1 MKKFWFV
8 IYNVLIVPA
17 LTLFF
22 SFASLFN
29 DKVKRGYVER
39 KRQNPKLVKK
49 FEKLDRSK
57 KLLWFHS
64 ASLGEF
70 EQAKPIIQKIKEEQD
85 VNILVT
91 FFSPSGYDNSL
102 KYPYAD
108 VIAYLPVDSVK
119 NVREF
124 ISIANPNIVIFMRY
138 DVWPNL
144 IWELGNRNI
153 PTIIADATMKN
164 NSKRKIPFIKNFHDT
179 LYKNFSRI
187 LTVSENDLNSFK
199 DFNFDKNKLRV
210 IGDTRFDRVYQK
222 SLLAKEKKLFRD
234 GLFDG
239 KKVLVFGSAWEEDE
253 AVVFPAIEKLLK
265 NDPDC
270 VIIIAPHEPTLLH
283 LEKIE
288 NYFMR
293 MEKTI
298 RFSSKNKYNGE
309 KIIIIDSIGI
319 LLSLYYYA
327 DVAVVG
333 GAFRKGVHNVLEPA
347 VYGIP
352 VLFGVKYY
360 NSQEA
365 IELERRGGGKCIHD
379 KKETYRILR
388 KLFNE
393 PEEKKRMGEINLKY
407 VRENIGASDK
417 IIAEINNLL

>member
-1 MKKFWFV
+1 M
-8 IYNVLIVPA
+8 
-17 LTLFF
+17 
-22 SFASLFN
+22 
-29 DKVKRGYVER
+29 
-39 KRQNPKLVKK
+39 
-49 FEKLDRSK
+49 
-57 KLLWFHS
+57 
-64 ASLGEF
+64 
-70 EQAKPIIQKIKEEQD
+70 
-85 VNILVT
+85 
-91 FFSPSGYDNSL
+91 
-102 KYPYAD
+102 
-108 VIAYLPVDSVK
+108 
-119 NVREF
+119 
-124 ISIANPNIVIFMRY
+124 
-138 DVWPNL
+138 
-144 IWELGNRNI
+144 
-153 PTIIADATMKN
+153 
-164 NSKRKIPFIKNFHDT
+164 
-179 LYKNFSRI
+179 
-187 LTVSENDLNSFK
+187 
-199 DFNFDKNKLRV
+199 
-210 IGDTRFDRVYQK
+210 
-222 SLLAKEKKLFRD
+222 
-234 GLFDG
+234 
-239 KKVLVFGSAWEEDE
+239 
-253 AVVFPAIEKLLK
+253 K

-270 VIIIAPHEPTLLH
+270 VIIIAPHEPTLIH

-288 NYFMR
+288 NYFMK